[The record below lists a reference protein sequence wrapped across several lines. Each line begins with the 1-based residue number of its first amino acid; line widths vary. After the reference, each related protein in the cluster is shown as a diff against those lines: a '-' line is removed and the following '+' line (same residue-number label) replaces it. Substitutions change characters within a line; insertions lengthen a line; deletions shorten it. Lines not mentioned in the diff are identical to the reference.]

1 MKGRFTMQITDIIRK
16 KKHGKALTKE
26 EIYFFVN
33 GYTQGTIPD
42 YQISSLL
49 MAIWFKG
56 MTKEETSQLTMAFV
70 ESGDTMDLSAIPG
83 IKVDKHSTGGVGDKI
98 SLIVLPVVSA
108 LGIPVAKLSGKGLGH
123 TGGTIDKLEA
133 IPGFSTQIELE
144 DFIRNVQTAGVAL
157 AGQTG
162 DLTPADKKFYA
173 LRDVTETVDSIPLIA
188 ASIMSKKLASGSDA
202 IVLDVKT
209 GEGAFMK
216 DLDDSRQLARTMV
229 EIGNHLGRQ
238 TVAVLTDMNEPL
250 GHEIGNA
257 NEVMEAVEI
266 LKGKKIKGLYD
277 VALEISSYMIW
288 LGGAAPSHEDAI
300 PMAEDVIASGKALEQ
315 FRQFIKNQGG
325 DPAIVDDYD
334 LLPQTSNRMEIRSE
348 VSGYVTGITA
358 TDIGYAAMHLGAGRQ
373 TKEDQLDYAAGIH
386 LNKLVGD
393 RVEAGDVLCVLNY
406 NDRDPASAAIQARAA
421 YQIGEAPLAR
431 ERYILD
437 VIRE

>member
-1 MKGRFTMQITDIIRK
+1 MQIADIIRK
-16 KKHGKALTKE
+16 KKQGQELSKE

-33 GYTQGTIPD
+33 GYTSENIPD
-42 YQISSLL
+42 YQISALL
-49 MAIWFKG
+49 MAIWFTG
-56 MTKEETSQLTMAFV
+56 MTKEETSHLTMAFV

-108 LGIPVAKLSGKGLGH
+108 LGIPVAKISGKGLGH
-123 TGGTIDKLEA
+123 TGGTLDKLEA
-133 IPGFSTQIELE
+133 IPGFTTEIKLE
-144 DFIRNVQTAGVAL
+144 DFISYVQSSNVAL

-216 DLDDSRQLARTMV
+216 DLEHSRKLARTMV

-238 TVAVLTDMNEPL
+238 TVALLTDMNEPL
-250 GHEIGNA
+250 GREIGNA

-288 LGGAAPSHEDAI
+288 LGGAAGSHEEAR
-300 PMAEDVIASGKALEQ
+300 PLVEEVIHSGKAWLNFENLLK
-315 FRQFIKNQGG
+315 IK
-325 DPAIVDDYD
+325 V
-334 LLPQTSNRMEIRSE
+334 
-348 VSGYVTGITA
+348 
-358 TDIGYAAMHLGAGRQ
+358 
-373 TKEDQLDYAAGIH
+373 
-386 LNKLVGD
+386 
-393 RVEAGDVLCVLNY
+393 
-406 NDRDPASAAIQARAA
+406 AIQ
-421 YQIGEAPLAR
+421 LH
-431 ERYILD
+431 
-437 VIRE
+437 

>member
-1 MKGRFTMQITDIIRK
+1 MQITDIIRR
-16 KKHGKALTKE
+16 KKHGETLTAE
-26 EIYFFVN
+26 EIRFFVN
-33 GYTQGTIPD
+33 GYTLGRIPD

-49 MAIWFKG
+49 MAIWFQG
-56 MTKEETSQLTMAFV
+56 MTKEETSELTMAFV
-70 ESGDTMDLSAIPG
+70 ESGDTMDLSGIPG

-133 IPGFSTQIELE
+133 IPGFSTEVALD
-144 DFIRNVQTAGVAL
+144 DFIANVQRIGVAL

-216 DLDDSRQLARTMV
+216 DLASSRQLAQTMV
-229 EIGNHLGRQ
+229 EIGNHLGRR

-257 NEVMEAVEI
+257 NEVLEAIEI
-266 LKGKKIKGLYD
+266 LKGKRIPGLWD
-277 VALEISSYMIW
+277 VAVEISSYMIW
-288 LGGAAPSHEDAI
+288 LGGAAATQAEAR
-300 PMAEDVIASGKALEQ
+300 PMVEAVITSGQALAKFKEFIAS
-315 FRQFIKNQGG
+315 QGG
-325 DPAIVDDYD
+325 DPAITEDPS
-334 LLPQTSNRMEIRSE
+334 LLPGARHELAIEAQTA
-348 VSGYVTGITA
+348 GYVTGITA

-373 TKEDQLDYAAGIH
+373 TKESVLDYGAGIH
-386 LNKLVGD
+386 LDKLVGD
-393 RVEAGDVLCVLNY
+393 TVAPGEVLCTLRY
-406 NDRDPASAAIQARAA
+406 NDADPTDSVR
-421 YQIGEAPLAR
+421 LAR
-431 ERYILD
+431 EAYRIGPTPPARESYILD
-437 VIRE
+437 VVTEGDH

>member
-1 MKGRFTMQITDIIRK
+1 MQIADIIRK
-16 KKHGKALTKE
+16 KKQGQELSKE

-33 GYTQGTIPD
+33 GYTSENIPD
-42 YQISSLL
+42 YQISALL
-49 MAIWFKG
+49 MAIWFTG
-56 MTKEETSQLTMAFV
+56 MTKEETSHLTMAFV

-108 LGIPVAKLSGKGLGH
+108 LGIPVAKISGKGLGH
-123 TGGTIDKLEA
+123 TGGTLDKLEA
-133 IPGFSTQIELE
+133 IPGFTTEIKLE
-144 DFIRNVQTAGVAL
+144 DFISYVQSSNVAL

-202 IVLDVKT
+202 VVLDVKT

-216 DLDDSRQLARTMV
+216 DLDHSRKLARTMV

-238 TVAVLTDMNEPL
+238 TVALLTDMNEPL
-250 GHEIGNA
+250 GQEIGNA

-288 LGGAAPSHEDAI
+288 LGGAADSHEEAR
-300 PMAEDVIASGKALEQ
+300 PLVEEVIHSGKALAK
-315 FRQFIKNQGG
+315 FRELIENQGG
-325 DPAIVDDYD
+325 DPAFVDEYS
-334 LLPQTSNRMEIRSE
+334 LLPQTRNSQEIRADQ
-348 VSGYVTGITA
+348 SGYIKGITA

-393 RVEAGDVLCVLNY
+393 KVEPGDVLCVLHF
-406 NDRDPASAAIQARAA
+406 NDKDPASAAKLAKKAFI
-421 YQIGEAPLAR
+421 IGEAPPAH
-431 ERYILD
+431 ESYILD
-437 VIRE
+437 VIVE

>member
-1 MKGRFTMQITDIIRK
+1 MQITDIIRR
-16 KKHGKALTKE
+16 KKHGLELTPE
-26 EIYFFVN
+26 EIRYFVD
-33 GYTQGTIPD
+33 GYTKGTIPD

-56 MTKEETSQLTMAFV
+56 MTKEETSELTMAFV

-98 SLIVLPVVSA
+98 SLIVLPVVAA

-123 TGGTIDKLEA
+123 TGGTIDKLESV
-133 IPGFSTQIELE
+133 PGFSTQIEL
-144 DFIRNVQTAGVAL
+144 DQFIENVQRHGVAL

-216 DLDDSRQLARTMV
+216 DLADSRILAKTMV

-257 NEVMEAVEI
+257 NEVIEAIEI
-266 LKGKKIKGLYD
+266 LKGQKIRGLYD
-277 VALEISSYMIW
+277 VALTIASYMIW
-288 LGGAAPSHEDAI
+288 LGGKAASMEQAKPLVE
-300 PMAEDVIASGKALEQ
+300 EVIASGQALFK
-315 FRQFIKNQGG
+315 FREFIANQGG
-325 DPAIVDDYD
+325 NPAIVDDYS
-334 LLPQTSNRMEIRSE
+334 LLPQAQNEREIRSD
-348 VSGYVTGITA
+348 VAGYVTGITA

-373 TKEDQLDYAAGIH
+373 TKEDHLDYAAGIH
-386 LNKLVGD
+386 LTKLVGD
-393 RVEAGDVLCVLNY
+393 PVQPGDVLCVLKY
-406 NDRDPASAAIQARAA
+406 NDRNPEESALLARKAF
-421 YQIGEAPLAR
+421 QIGAVPPVR
-431 ERYILD
+431 TDYILD
-437 VIRE
+437 VVME

>member
-1 MKGRFTMQITDIIRK
+1 MQIADIIRK
-16 KKHGKALTKE
+16 KKQGQALSKE

-33 GYTQGTIPD
+33 GYTQGNIPD
-42 YQISSLL
+42 YQISALL
-49 MAIWFKG
+49 MAIWFNG
-56 MTKEETSQLTMAFV
+56 MTKEETSHLTMSFV
-70 ESGDTMDLSAIPG
+70 DSGDTIDLSDIPG

-123 TGGTIDKLEA
+123 TGGTLDKLEA
-133 IPGFSTQIELE
+133 IPGFSSEIKLE
-144 DFIRNVQTAGVAL
+144 DFIRFVKSSNVAL

-216 DLDDSRQLARTMV
+216 DLKHSRKLARTMV

-238 TVAVLTDMNEPL
+238 TVALLTDMNEPL
-250 GHEIGNA
+250 GQEIGNA

-288 LGGAAPSHEDAI
+288 LGGAADSHEAAK
-300 PMAEDVIASGKALEQ
+300 PLVEEVIHSGKALAK
-315 FRQFIKNQGG
+315 FREFIKNQGG
-325 DPAIVDDYD
+325 DPAFIDDYS
-334 LLPQTSNRMEIRSE
+334 LLPQTTNSLEIRSDQ
-348 VSGYVTGITA
+348 SGFIKAITA

-373 TKEDQLDYAAGIH
+373 TKDDQLDYAAGIH
-386 LNKLVGD
+386 LNKSVGD
-393 RVEAGDVLCVLNY
+393 AVKVGDLLCVLHFNEK
-406 NDRDPASAAIQARAA
+406 DPTLSAELAKKAFK
-421 YQIGEAPLAR
+421 IGEAPPAH
-431 ERYILD
+431 ENYILD
-437 VIRE
+437 VVK